1 MTGLEKVTGKILAD
15 AEADAKEILDR
26 AEAECAAIRERYRAE
41 REAQLAA
48 LREQSDRE
56 CQAHIVRARST
67 AAMTKRNAVLEAR
80 ATILNHAYT
89 EAEKQVRSMSSEQ
102 YLDLLCK
109 ILRTALKEQ
118 LSAETDSL
126 RLYKEDISPAV
137 YEVILTNRDRDFY
150 GEKLMDSFRTGL
162 GAKLSPAVLAKLR
175 LSRETAAIDGGLI
188 LRCGDISCNCSLTA
202 LFAQVRASLEGK
214 VSALLFDAARG

>member
-41 REAQLAA
+41 QEAQLAA

-56 CQAHIVRARST
+56 CQAHIVRTRST

-80 ATILNHAYT
+80 ATILNLAYA

-118 LSAETDSL
+118 LSAESESL
-126 RLYKEDISPAV
+126 RLYGEDISPSV
-137 YEVILTNRDRDFY
+137 YEIILTNRDRDFY
-150 GEKLMDSFRTGL
+150 GEKLMDSFRRGL
-162 GAKLSPAVLAKLR
+162 GAKLSPAVLGKLC

-188 LRCGDISCNCSLTA
+188 LRAGPVEINCSLAMLMAETRRETETHVSRI
-202 LFAQVRASLEGK
+202 LFGDVN
-214 VSALLFDAARG
+214 